1 MNMYDYHGWKVS
13 SEDQLYHRL
22 LEKKINIVDDDVK
35 EMSVIIDKHVK
46 QKDVAVDIGC
56 HYGFF
61 TKFLSEKFKTVHA
74 FDFNNDIFECF
85 KKNMK
90 NFNCKNVIGYPH
102 GLGEKQKYVATTDW
116 SEKHNRRGPL
126 ANHIDPDGEIRNQK
140 IKKLDSFKFNNV
152 GLIMMD
158 TEGYELNVLKGA
170 HKTITKFKP
179 VLVIEFHT
187 TFSNKFN
194 NLTGRFGYDLE
205 QLQAYVESLGYR
217 SVGYINKV
225 DQVFVS
231 K

>member
-1 MNMYDYHGWKVS
+1 MKYYGWEVI
-13 SEDQLYHRL
+13 DDPMYHRFL
-22 LEKKINIVDDDVK
+22 KENIDVTKEDIK
-35 EMSVIIDKHVK
+35 EMSRVIKKFVFDTTT
-46 QKDVAVDIGC
+46 AVDIGC

-61 TKFLSEKFKTVHA
+61 TRFLSEQFKTVHA

-90 NFNCKNVIGYPH
+90 NFNCENVIGYPY

-126 ANHIDPDGEIRNQK
+126 ANHIDPDGEIKNQK
-140 IKKLDSFKFNNV
+140 IKKLDSLNLKNV

-170 HKTITKFKP
+170 HETITKFKP

-187 TFSNKFN
+187 TWNNRFN

-205 QLQAYVESLGYR
+205 KLQTYVENLGYR
-217 SVGYINKV
+217 SIGYLNKV
-225 DQVFVS
+225 DQIFVPE
-231 K
+231 

>member
-1 MNMYDYHGWKVS
+1 MNYRGWKVI
-13 SEDQLYHRL
+13 DDPMYDRL
-22 LEKKINIVDDDVK
+22 IKENINFIDNDVK

-46 QKDVAVDIGC
+46 QRAVAVDIGC

-61 TKFLSEKFKTVHA
+61 TKFLSQQFETVHA

-85 KKNMK
+85 KENMK
-90 NFNCKNVIGYPH
+90 KFKCKNVIAYPH
-102 GLGEKQKYVATTDW
+102 GLGEKQKYVATKDW

-126 ANHIDPDGEIRNQK
+126 SNHIDPDGEIKNQK
-140 IKKLDSFKFNNV
+140 IKKLDSFNLKNV

-170 HKTITKFKP
+170 HKTIKKFKP
-179 VLVIEFHT
+179 VLVMEFHT
-187 TFSNKFN
+187 TWNNRFN

-205 QLQAYVESLGYR
+205 QLQAYVENLGYR
-217 SVGYINKV
+217 SIGYINKV